1 MSWRDGEW
9 GKVKAIHFALSV
21 REHGK
26 VVNLRNTIARSEY
39 QGVASSLCR
48 RRRPC
53 MVMVDGRSLTLD
65 TNK

>member
-1 MSWRDGEW
+1 M
-9 GKVKAIHFALSV
+9 KAIHFALSV

-39 QGVASSLCR
+39 QEVASSLCR

-53 MVMVDGRSLTLD
+53 MVIVDGRSLTLD